1 MNQTT
6 ITQSDLNRLKL
17 QLTLSA
23 KNGVNFIVA
32 ASLVWFLVAYVWTL
46 PYSAY
51 NKSVLTFI
59 AGSLLLPLAFLFSKV
74 FKTQWSAKDNPLDLL
89 GLWLNFAQL
98 FYFPILAIIL
108 LQEPRLFLVC
118 YVIITGAHLFP
129 YAWFY
134 DEKPYAIFAGIIAV
148 GGMLLNLFL
157 AATEQYLIAVF
168 MGISLGLLSITI
180 FRSYQHKSRRS
191 AKER

>member
-1 MNQTT
+1 M
-6 ITQSDLNRLKL
+6 
-17 QLTLSA
+17 
-23 KNGVNFIVA
+23 VP
-32 ASLVWFLVAYVWTL
+32 YVWTL

-59 AGSLLLPLAFLFSKV
+59 AGSLLLPLAFLFSRV
-74 FKTQWSAKDNPLDLL
+74 FKTQWSAKDNPLDPL

-98 FYFPILAIIL
+98 FYFPILAIVL

-148 GGMLLNLFL
+148 GGTLLNLFL
-157 AATEQYLIAVF
+157 AATEQYFDRRIYGDFAGPSGDCDF
-168 MGISLGLLSITI
+168 SILPTQKPR
-180 FRSYQHKSRRS
+180 FGEGTVKAGKGGDGVARSDRLAPKLASNR
-191 AKER
+191 